1 MQLNIFDMLKDEYKY
16 DNSKPIRL
24 IELFAGYGSQALAL
38 EFLNI
43 NFEHYKVCEFD
54 KYAIE
59 TYNAFHNTNFATSD
73 ITQLKAK
80 DLEINNTDQYTYV
93 MTYSFPCTD
102 LSLAG
107 KRMGMEKGSGTRSG
121 LLWEVERLLN
131 ELDNNLPQILLMEN
145 VPQVIKA
152 NGWEQWQAYL
162 ESKGYSNYCEILNAK
177 DFGIPQNRE
186 RCFMISILGNYNYH
200 FPQKIKLNYLLKDLL
215 ENEVDEKYY
224 LSEEKIKQISN
235 WKAQQDP
242 LKDIDKEKKICPT
255 LTARGVEEEHSGMI
269 LINEA
274 TIKGYAIAKEGDS
287 VNLEQPNSKTRRGRV
302 GKQEANTL
310 TTSCNQGVVVLG
322 NYMPS
327 NHNASRIVDD
337 NGIAPT
343 VMENHG
349 TVTAVCIGGFGNKCN
364 KDKQYHMQ
372 NRVYDNKI
380 ATANTSS
387 FQPYYYHNLC
397 IRKLTPNECY
407 KLMGV
412 PSRINCK
419 TKVSSSQQYKQAG
432 NSIVTTVLMAIFG
445 ELLEIDWKLKINKLT
460 KELVEKGNYD

>member
-1 MQLNIFDMLKDEYKY
+1 MQLNIFDMLKGEYKY

-38 EFLNI
+38 EFLNV

-186 RCFMISILGNYNYH
+186 RCFMISILRNYNYH
-200 FPQKIKLNYLLKDLL
+200 FPQKIKLKYLLKDLL

-235 WKAQQDP
+235 WKAQQDY

-255 LTARGVEEEHSGMI
+255 LTARGAGEEHSGMI
-269 LINEA
+269 FINEA

-327 NHNASRIVDD
+327 NHNLR
-337 NGIAPT
+337 
-343 VMENHG
+343 
-349 TVTAVCIGGFGNKCN
+349 
-364 KDKQYHMQ
+364 
-372 NRVYDNKI
+372 
-380 ATANTSS
+380 
-387 FQPYYYHNLC
+387 

-412 PSRINCK
+412 PSRINCR

-445 ELLEIDWKLKINKLT
+445 ELLGIDWKVKIKKLT
-460 KELVEKGNYD
+460 KELVEKENKNGK